1 MEGKTKRE
9 RRLGFRPFVKP
20 GTLAKRSGYLS
31 RVLPDELKALPS
43 FIEEIKVERI
53 VMPVLEQAK
62 SQ

>member
-1 MEGKTKRE
+1 
-9 RRLGFRPFVKP
+9 VKP